1 MRNYKAQSTLVRLV
15 AETFLTSS
23 LSKVIQRIKVTYD
36 IDFIHAKYFHLLHK
50 ILSFLTNH
58 SPLYFL
64 FSTKK
69 VYQENVVSETFTSTQ
84 SLLTQFRRQRL
95 KVQTLQKSQ
104 SSGMNGERVSAMQQ
118 VLF

>member
-1 MRNYKAQSTLVRLV
+1 MPNLLNLHRYYFAMPSDSRSWLFLMLV
-15 AETFLTSS
+15 
-23 LSKVIQRIKVTYD
+23 
-36 IDFIHAKYFHLLHK
+36 
-50 ILSFLTNH
+50 
-58 SPLYFL
+58 
-64 FSTKK
+64 STKK
-69 VYQENVVSETFTSTQ
+69 VYQENIVSETFTSTQ